1 MKKIVYAL
9 VFIAAG
15 MLFANSASA
24 VETKVEGR
32 IYATWW
38 MYLNDTVFV
47 NNNGVATNQKGWNQF
62 ALDRSYMS
70 LKSKLTDYT
79 SVTITSDLRTGI
91 YAGYTMILKYGYANV
106 KMPFLTPLSI
116 SLGLQPT
123 KFLDYIDNQ
132 FWGHR
137 YIVQSVADLTGI
149 LTTSDLGATA
159 DYLLGGGGS
168 YGSVGLSIWNGT
180 KYSDLNELNKNKD
193 INIYAAV
200 KPLVNNTKFDRTIV
214 AAQAYLGTRNVVID
228 TSMKASDYKRQIY
241 SFAGKFNYGNYIDL
255 GVEYWMNKL
264 GQGAGTD
271 DLKQSAFSLYS
282 MIYLKPYVS
291 DKSALRTLDFLV
303 LYDMF
308 DPNTKSDTVKDNQ
321 HMLIVGL
328 ECAPVKGIEATIN
341 YRSLGY
347 ENSKIKSQNYI
358 YLNTEFRF

>member
-1 MKKIVYAL
+1 MKKLVYAL
-9 VFIAAG
+9 IILAAG

-24 VETKVEGR
+24 AETKVEGR

-47 NNNGVATNQKGWNQF
+47 NNVNQKGWNQF

-70 LKSKLTDYT
+70 MKSKLTDYT
-79 SVTITSDLRTGI
+79 SVTLTSDLRQTGT

-106 KMPFLTPLSI
+106 KMPFFTPLSI

-137 YIVQSVADLTGI
+137 YIVQSVGDLIGF

-180 KYSDLNELNKNKD
+180 KYSDLNELNKSKD

-200 KPLVNNTKFDRTIV
+200 KPLVNNPLFDRTIV

-228 TSMKASDYKRQIY
+228 TSMKASDFKRQIY
-241 SFAGKFNYGNYIDL
+241 TFAGKFNYSNYFDL

-264 GQGAGTD
+264 GQGANVD

-282 MIYLKPYVS
+282 AIYLKPYVS
-291 DKSALRTLDFLV
+291 EKSALRTLDFLV
-303 LYDMF
+303 RYDLF

-321 HMLIVGL
+321 HLLIVGL
-328 ECAPVKGIEATIN
+328 ECAPAKGIAAIIN
-341 YRSLGY
+341 YRSYGY
-347 ENSKIKSQNYI
+347 EDSKIKSQNYI
-358 YLNTEFRF
+358 FLNTEFRF